1 MVQQQ
6 QMVLLILLAH
16 APKYII
22 LAGTWVAKF
31 GDDIKWRGR
40 ADWLREASIRILK
53 FEIICDHQYRYYAVD
68 C

>member
-1 MVQQQ
+1 MVMVQ

-40 ADWLREASIRILK
+40 ADWLRARSRHR
-53 FEIICDHQYRYYAVD
+53 FEF
-68 C
+68 